1 VGRCLANL
9 RNVRSDNFACF
20 GGQER
25 EFSGR
30 TLRGTEPG
38 TGLHGRRS
46 GMFGRQRARTHELLA
61 PDPGGPGGRQQG
73 RKILQELVTV
83 ARG

>member
-9 RNVRSDNFACF
+9 RNVRSDDLACF
-20 GGQER
+20 GGQDR
-25 EFSGR
+25 EFSSR

-46 GMFGRQRARTHELLA
+46 GTFSRQRAHTHELLA
-61 PDPGGPGGRQQG
+61 PDPGGAGRRQQG
-73 RKILQELVTV
+73 RKILQKLVTV
-83 ARG
+83 AHG